1 MIMSNNISPES
12 GNDAIFLSSMYR
24 EDKNS
29 IHGCENELYIIYYN
43 GDSNNGHGSFEIE
56 IISSNVVNNLL
67 NDVGDDHIKFFDY
80 LPQYFESKWEYADRD
95 TELFQEIYSIY
106 NEADFIVSRD
116 GSLKDEFDF
125 IKNWCLNITY

>member
-1 MIMSNNISPES
+1 MRMNNNISPES

-29 IHGCENELYIIYYN
+29 IHGCENELYVIYYN

-67 NDVGDDHIKFFDY
+67 NDVGDDYIKFFDY
-80 LPQYFESKWEYADRD
+80 LPQYFEGKWEYADRD
-95 TELFQEIYSIY
+95 TKLFQEIYSIY

>member
-1 MIMSNNISPES
+1 MRMSNNISPES

-56 IISSNVVNNLL
+56 IISSNVVNDLL
-67 NDVGDDHIKFFDY
+67 NAVGDDHIKFFDY
-80 LPQYFESKWEYADRD
+80 LPQYFEGKWEYADRD
-95 TELFQEIYSIY
+95 TKLFQ
-106 NEADFIVSRD
+106 
-116 GSLKDEFDF
+116 
-125 IKNWCLNITY
+125 